1 MTVSRSIVPFYKNMT
16 LSDLGEPAGNK
27 DEIRGRA
34 AVFEFPLGGGT
45 LPITLVLL
53 HT

>member
-1 MTVSRSIVPFYKNMT
+1 MT

-34 AVFEFPLGGGT
+34 AMKMGTMKMGTGQFPAC
-45 LPITLVLL
+45 
-53 HT
+53 